1 MILTDWL
8 PYPKSR
14 DAIAS
19 KKAENKSTHIH
30 SFCNFRDPVQNTIE
44 VCDNA
49 GDTLANSEMEESK
62 ITVEMMDTKLL

>member
-1 MILTDWL
+1 MD
-8 PYPKSR
+8 PYSGWVQIKSLR
-14 DAIAS
+14 

-30 SFCNFRDPVQNTIE
+30 SFCNFRDPVQNTFE